1 VSNPK
6 VTVGQESGPFKK
18 QEIFKKDSASTFSE
32 EQIRT
37 RAYQIYESRGRTGN
51 DADKGLES
59 GAVRTNGPHGRQ
71 IDRRAPRSELS
82 LHGCD
87 LERGRGSTL
96 SEILKGLLSR
106 FPPVARFLNRR
117 AAFVVRTPSA
127 ISME

>member
-51 DADKGLES
+51 DADKDWS
-59 GAVRTNGPHGRQ
+59 QAQ
-71 IDRRAPRSELS
+71 SELM
-82 LHGCD
+82 D
-87 LERGRGSTL
+87 LMGG
-96 SEILKGLLSR
+96 K
-106 FPPVARFLNRR
+106 
-117 AAFVVRTPSA
+117 
-127 ISME
+127 